1 MGKSSEAEKVAR
13 GRAGEL
19 RVASELCRRGY
30 CATVTMGNTPD
41 TDVICVNQSWTKTVF
56 LQVKTFRAGTKECQ
70 VGKRAEVNFGM
81 NFFWVL
87 VGLRD
92 VDETAVE
99 EFYIIPS
106 NEMSNKVHALTKR
119 WLDAPGK
126 RVKTR
131 TDSGIRK
138 VRFDDIG
145 KRGEYTYDVREFK
158 NRWDLLEKALAET
171 ERK

>member
-41 TDVICVNQSWTKTVF
+41 TDVICVNRSWTKTVF

-131 TDSGIRK
+131 KDSGIRK
-138 VRFDDIG
+138 VRFGDIG

-158 NRWDLLEKALAET
+158 NRWDLIEKALAS
-171 ERK
+171 